1 MAKFQADAAKQLH
14 TAQLK
19 MKEEAAAAMLAQ
31 KHKEDERQRKMKED
45 IEAKSQERAERIMFR
60 VGMRMKNRELSDA
73 VLEWREQQVEEKQR
87 LRAEGIMRRVGGR
100 MRNRELA
107 LNYAEWCRNYR
118 GDVVTMWQ
126 NRNAQL
132 TMELETLQMKF
143 MMTTQVRGRV
153 RQCGVHVRMSCV
165 QGEFKQAW

>member
-1 MAKFQADAAKQLH
+1 MKNVAKRMRMGDVARAVIAWQMGLH
-14 TAQLK
+14 
-19 MKEEAAAAMLAQ
+19 
-31 KHKEDERQRKMKED
+31 
-45 IEAKSQERAERIMFR
+45 EAKSQERAERIMFR

-73 VLEWREQQVEEKQR
+73 VLEWRTRQVEEKQR

-153 RQCGVHVRMSCV
+153 RQCGVHARMRVC
-165 QGEFKQAW
+165 AM